1 MGHDAG
7 KGRYGMTASEIN
19 QDEKALPGVQ
29 ALVANYARMLHE
41 DREQFVTTLFRAVKL
56 NKLDVLRILC
66 KIVQKSG
73 LELSY
78 RELREPESSA
88 TVLHV
93 ALLYNHHDVVDFIVQ
108 QATTE
113 LLMAKY
119 ENEEYKNQTGLHVAV
134 ANGNVELVEKLL
146 QPLSPDE
153 RSNLI
158 NQIADGHYFRTSHH
172 HGQLCLTAAAWAGST
187 EVIKTLVSYGGN
199 LALKNM
205 DGNTMLH
212 SIVLQSTQLPDRDYE
227 QMMKAVWD
235 ATGIWAEQLVY
246 STKNVQQR
254 ALERNQMQ
262 INLFR
267 ELLAIRNHDGY
278 TPMALAT
285 VENSKL
291 HHVMIN
297 LEKIYKIPQNKLGS
311 VAWVTYDVT
320 DITSFAYDTYNKFSM
335 MHILAHNSK
344 RLSRHANLDGEETDL
359 LDKEPINALVVC
371 KWSVYRWIYI
381 AWFVV
386 HLSYMIIFTTCTVET
401 NSSPISVNGSNI
413 PESLMEVH
421 YGYAFFLFL
430 PFIYIVLEILDLF
443 GNKPYRI
450 QFMSNQNYI
459 KRCLKCIE
467 SEWTITGNG
476 PYRIVGVGFSYFLIE
491 WFFRYASND
500 ENQDVSLAMAL
511 LLGWIFVLFFTRACR
526 ITCRFSIMIQKMFFR
541 DLIYFLTVYGII
553 LIAFSFAMN
562 SMFTYQRNADLAIN
576 KVRRSGELNNKEP

>member
-1 MGHDAG
+1 
-7 KGRYGMTASEIN
+7 MTQSEIS
-19 QDEKALPGVQ
+19 QDDKSLPGLQ
-29 ALVANYARMLHE
+29 ALVANYARMLYE
-41 DREQFVTTLFRAVKL
+41 DRDQFVTTLFRAVKL

-73 LELSY
+73 LSLSF

-93 ALLYNHHDVVDFIVQ
+93 ALLYNHTNVVDYIIQ
-108 QATTE
+108 QANTE

-119 ENEEYKNQTGLHVAV
+119 ENEEYMNQTGLHVAV
-134 ANGNVELVEKLL
+134 ANGNVEMVKKLL
-146 QPLSPDE
+146 NPLSPEE
-153 RSNLI
+153 RQDLI
-158 NQIADGHYFRTSHH
+158 NQIATGHYFRTNHH
-172 HGQLCLTAAAWAGST
+172 NGQLCLTAAAWAGST
-187 EVIKTLVSYGGN
+187 EIIKVLVANGGN
-199 LALKNM
+199 LALKNL

-212 SIVLQSTQLPDRDYE
+212 SIVLQSTQHPNKDY
-227 QMMKAVWD
+227 KAIIDAVWE
-235 ATGIWAEQLVY
+235 ATGIWAEQMVY
-246 STKNVQQR
+246 STINAQQR

-267 ELLAIRNHDGY
+267 ELLAIRNNDGY
-278 TPMALAT
+278 TPLALAT
-285 VENSKL
+285 VESSKL
-291 HHVMIN
+291 LHVIIN

-320 DITSFAYDTYNKFSM
+320 DITSFAYDTYNKFSI

-344 RLSRHANLDGEETDL
+344 RLSRHANLDGEEVDL
-359 LDKEPINALVVC
+359 LDREPINALVIC

-381 AWFVV
+381 AWFII
-386 HLSYMIIFTTCTVET
+386 HLSYMIIFTSCTVET
-401 NSSPISVNGSNI
+401 NSSPVSVNSSIDPKN
-413 PESLMEVH
+413 LMEIH
-421 YGYAFFLFL
+421 YGYTLFLFL
-430 PFIYIVLEILDLF
+430 PVIYIVLEILDLF

-450 QFMSNQNYI
+450 QFLSNQNYLR
-459 KRCLKCIE
+459 RCLKCIE

-476 PYRIVGVGFSYFLIE
+476 PYRLVGMGFSYYLIE
-491 WFFRYASND
+491 WFFLYASND
-500 ENQDVSLAMAL
+500 EDQDISLAMAL

-562 SMFTYQRNADLAIN
+562 SMFTYQRDAEITIN
-576 KVRRSGELNNKEP
+576 KVIIFPTLVF